1 MGEPIGVEG
10 MLTGESLPPFASLA
24 AYLLHAASGISAG
37 GDALE
42 RRGDDGLFFSADGT
56 DYYLRYQPDMIWL
69 RNDKES
75 ALNKE
80 QAERIGAACR
90 ERGSRAVVFASARF
104 VGLRDLRERKITF
117 CQLPYELHRE
127 G

>member
-1 MGEPIGVEG
+1 
-10 MLTGESLPPFASLA
+10 MLTGESLPPFESLA

-42 RRGDDGLFFSADGT
+42 PRDGDGLFFSADGT
-56 DYYLRYQPDMIWL
+56 DYYLRYRPDIVWL

-80 QAERIGAACR
+80 QAERIGSACR